1 MSIQKIEKRDGS
13 IVDFDKNKIVNAILK
28 AMTSIGS
35 IDEKEANNVATQ
47 VVRELNK
54 MNKATPAVEDIQD
67 VVEEKLMKKL
77 PKVAKE
83 YITYRNKRN
92 VIRNRKSTTMVNIKK
107 ILNCSNVQ
115 NSNANIDEYSFGG
128 RKNESANLI
137 QKEIALNDLIDP
149 EIAEAHNEGRLYIHD
164 LSEYTIGEH
173 NCLFADIPRLLA
185 NGFEARNGDV
195 RPASCFATACQLLAV
210 IFQIQ
215 SQCQFGGVADNAIDR
230 HLAPYVRKSF
240 LKHYKYGLHWF
251 GNPDDW
257 TEFAA
262 KYAGKLTTASI
273 SAEWNIFKDFNRLA
287 YMYAMESLER
297 EGLQSTQALYHNLN
311 TLESRA
317 GSQVPFTSIN
327 FGLDT
332 SFEGRKVT
340 EWCLKASIDG
350 IGKNH
355 STSIFPISIFVNKKE
370 VNDRQYT
377 PNYDLKRLA
386 IKSLSKRIYPNF
398 ANGDWISNSADMHPF
413 KFINKKYEPEK
424 ASSSLPIVRVDYDY
438 TDSRVSHTQEYM
450 TIALEDLIK
459 KSIENGV
466 EVIADSKNHQV
477 VLKYVNQKH
486 RVLINDIE
494 TGYNNDYARSKGDCF
509 TKLNYI
515 CYTINKLGEPEDI
528 YITTESS
535 GYDINRKNISEFANV
550 ALAHVSYPKPIYNPD
565 TEMATMG
572 CRTLL
577 GYDINGMGF
586 NKLGR
591 GNVTPITINLPYIG
605 IEYGICLGER
615 KEADEEGFFKELNHM
630 LDLATKELLDR
641 YKYICSQSI
650 RAGSFMYANGTIAD
664 ADKSVSMNEIEGS
677 MKHGTNALGFIGLA
691 NTCYAMFGE
700 YFHKD
705 KRALEFA
712 KKVVRTIYDRAK
724 YNTEYYHL
732 NFSAYSSPVES
743 ACYTLATK
751 LQKKFGKIKNV
762 CDRDYLTNSCHIPVY
777 ETIDIR
783 TKIDIESNFTWMSTG
798 GCITY
803 VELNSGV
810 MNNPRAVE
818 KIINY
823 AMNNERIPYFAINFP
838 IDTCNECGFS
848 GEIEETCPVC
858 SSDDIKRLRRV
869 TGYITTDY
877 RKFNKGK
884 ISETN
889 DRKKHALYEAYGE

>member
-1 MSIQKIEKRDGS
+1 MAIKKIEKRDGS
-13 IVDFDKNKIVNAILK
+13 IVDFNKDKIINAILK
-28 AMTSIGS
+28 AMKSVDMV
-35 IDEKEANNVATQ
+35 DEKEASNVTTQ
-47 VVRELNK
+47 VVKEVNK
-54 MNKATPAVEDIQD
+54 DNKSIPGVEDIQD
-67 VVEEKLMKKL
+67 IVEEKLMKKL

-83 YITYRNKRN
+83 YITYRNQRN
-92 VIRNRKSTTMVNIKK
+92 IIRNRKSATMINIKK

-149 EIAEAHNEGRLYIHD
+149 EITEAYNEGRLYIHD

-195 RPASCFATACQLLAV
+195 RPASCFSTACQLLAV

-240 LKHYKYGLHWF
+240 IKHYKNGLHWF
-251 GNPDDW
+251 GNPGDW
-257 TEFAA
+257 DTFTANHEFNIE
-262 KYAGKLTTASI
+262 TASI
-273 SAEWNIFKDFNRLA
+273 SAEWNIFKAFNRMA
-287 YMYAMESLER
+287 YMFAMESLEK

-370 VNDRQYT
+370 VNDRVYT
-377 PNYDLKRLA
+377 PNYDLKKLA
-386 IKSLSKRIYPNF
+386 IKSLTKRIYPNF
-398 ANGDWISNSADMHPF
+398 ANGDWISNKADLHPI
-413 KFINKKYEPEK
+413 KFINKEYEAADSNDEVT
-424 ASSSLPIVRVDYDY
+424 IRIDFDYMDKLKKK
-438 TDSRVSHTQEYM
+438 TVEEHTTLSAFIKKVIACNNADVIANHKEV
-450 TIALEDLIK
+450 TIKFVNHKDRFLIK
-459 KSIENGV
+459 
-466 EVIADSKNHQV
+466 DSNCS
-477 VLKYVNQKH
+477 
-486 RVLINDIE
+486 
-494 TGYNNDYARSKGDCF
+494 NNDYNRRENDHY
-509 TKLNYI
+509 TRLYYI
-515 CYTINKLGEPEDI
+515 HYTINDFGNIEKI
-528 YITTESS
+528 YITTESA
-535 GYDINRKNISEFANV
+535 GYDIHKKHITDYSD
-550 ALAHVSYPKPIYNPD
+550 LAVIHVSYPNPKWNYNPD

-572 CRTLL
+572 CRTLI
-577 GYDINGMGF
+577 GNDVNGMGY

-591 GNVTPITINLPYIG
+591 GNVTPVTINLPYIG
-605 IEYGICLGER
+605 IEHGICLGER
-615 KEADEEGFFKELNHM
+615 DTPDEEGFFKELNHM

-650 RAGSFMYANGTIAD
+650 KAGSFMYNNGTIAD
-664 ADKSVSMNEIEGS
+664 SDKALFFGVKES
-677 MKHGTNALGFIGLA
+677 MKHGSQALGYIGLA
-691 NTCYAMFGE
+691 NACYAMYGK
-700 YFHKD
+700 YFHQD
-705 KRALEFA
+705 KKVMEFA
-712 KKVVRTIYDRAK
+712 KKVIKTIYDRAK
-724 YNTEYYHL
+724 ENTEKYHL
-732 NFSAYSSPVES
+732 NFSAYSSPSES
-743 ACYTLATK
+743 TCYTLATK

-762 CDRDYLTNSCHIPVY
+762 CDRDYLTNSCHVPVY
-777 ETIDIR
+777 ENISIR
-783 TKIDIESNFTWMSTG
+783 NKIDTESNFTWMCTG

-803 VELNSGV
+803 IELNSGV
-810 MNNPRAVE
+810 INNPRAVE

-838 IDTCNECGFS
+838 IDTCNHCGFS
-848 GEIEETCPVC
+848 GEIEEHCPAC
-858 SSDDIKRLRRV
+858 GSDDIKRLRRV

-889 DRKKHALYEAYGE
+889 DRVKHTL

>member
-1 MSIQKIEKRDGS
+1 MAIKKIEKRDGS
-13 IVDFDKNKIVNAILK
+13 IVDFNKDKITNAILK
-28 AMTSIGS
+28 AMKSVDMV
-35 IDEKEANNVATQ
+35 DEKEASNVTTQ
-47 VVRELNK
+47 VVKEV
-54 MNKATPAVEDIQD
+54 NKANKSIPGVEDIQD
-67 VVEEKLMKKL
+67 IVEEKLMKKL

-83 YITYRNKRN
+83 YITYRNQRN
-92 VIRNRKSTTMVNIKK
+92 IIRNRKSATMINIKK

-149 EIAEAHNEGRLYIHD
+149 EITEAYNEGRLYIHD

-195 RPASCFATACQLLAV
+195 RPASCFSTACQLLAV

-240 LKHYKYGLHWF
+240 IKHYKNGLHWF
-251 GNPDDW
+251 GNPGDW
-257 TEFAA
+257 DTFTANHEFNIE
-262 KYAGKLTTASI
+262 TASI
-273 SAEWNIFKDFNRLA
+273 SAEWNIFKAFNRMA
-287 YMYAMESLER
+287 YMFAMESLEK

-370 VNDRQYT
+370 VNDRVYT
-377 PNYDLKRLA
+377 PNYDLKKLA
-386 IKSLSKRIYPNF
+386 IKSLTKRIYPNF
-398 ANGDWISNSADMHPF
+398 ANGDWISNKADLHPI
-413 KFINKKYEPEK
+413 KFINKEYEAADSNDEVM
-424 ASSSLPIVRVDYDY
+424 IRTDFDYMDKLKKK
-438 TDSRVSHTQEYM
+438 TVEEHTTLGAFIKKVIARNNADVVANHKEV
-450 TIALEDLIK
+450 TIKFVNHKDRFLIK
-459 KSIENGV
+459 
-466 EVIADSKNHQV
+466 DSNCS
-477 VLKYVNQKH
+477 
-486 RVLINDIE
+486 
-494 TGYNNDYARSKGDCF
+494 NNDYNRRENDHY
-509 TKLNYI
+509 TRLYYI
-515 CYTINKLGEPEDI
+515 HYTINDFGNIEKI
-528 YITTESS
+528 YITTESA
-535 GYDINRKNISEFANV
+535 GYDIHKKHISDYSD
-550 ALAHVSYPKPIYNPD
+550 LAVIHVSYPNPKWNYNPD

-572 CRTLL
+572 CRTLI
-577 GYDINGMGF
+577 GNDVNGMGY

-591 GNVTPITINLPYIG
+591 GNVTPVTINLPYIG
-605 IEYGICLGER
+605 IEHGICLGER
-615 KEADEEGFFKELNHM
+615 DTPDEEGFFKELNHM

-650 RAGSFMYANGTIAD
+650 KAGSFMYNNGTIAD
-664 ADKSVSMNEIEGS
+664 SDKALFFGVKES
-677 MKHGTNALGFIGLA
+677 MKHGSQALGYIGLA
-691 NTCYAMFGE
+691 NACYAMYGK
-700 YFHKD
+700 YFHQD
-705 KRALEFA
+705 KKVMEFA
-712 KKVVRTIYDRAK
+712 KKVIKTIYNRAK
-724 YNTEYYHL
+724 ENTEKYHL
-732 NFSAYSSPVES
+732 NFSAYSSPAES
-743 ACYTLATK
+743 TCFTLASK

-762 CDRDYLTNSCHIPVY
+762 CDRDYLTNSCHVPVY
-777 ETIDIR
+777 ENISIR
-783 TKIDIESNFTWMSTG
+783 DKIDVESNFTWMCTG

-803 VELNSGV
+803 TELNSGV
-810 MNNPRAVE
+810 INNPRAVE

-838 IDTCNECGFS
+838 IDTCNHCGFS
-848 GEIEETCPVC
+848 GEIEEHCPAC
-858 SSDDIKRLRRV
+858 GSDDIKRLRRV

-889 DRKKHALYEAYGE
+889 DRVKHTL

>member
-1 MSIQKIEKRDGS
+1 MAIKKIEKRDGS
-13 IVDFDKNKIVNAILK
+13 IVDFNKDKITNAILK
-28 AMTSIGS
+28 AMKSVDMV
-35 IDEKEANNVATQ
+35 DEKEASNVTTQ
-47 VVRELNK
+47 VVKEV
-54 MNKATPAVEDIQD
+54 NKANKSIPGVEDIQD
-67 VVEEKLMKKL
+67 IVEEKLMKKL

-83 YITYRNKRN
+83 YITYRNQRN
-92 VIRNRKSTTMVNIKK
+92 IIRNRKSATMINIKK

-149 EIAEAHNEGRLYIHD
+149 EITEAYNEGRLYIHD

-195 RPASCFATACQLLAV
+195 RPASCFSTACQLLAV

-240 LKHYKYGLHWF
+240 IKHYKNGLHWF
-251 GNPDDW
+251 GNPGDW
-257 TEFAA
+257 DTFTANHEFNIE
-262 KYAGKLTTASI
+262 TASI
-273 SAEWNIFKDFNRLA
+273 SAEWNIFKAFNRMA
-287 YMYAMESLER
+287 YMFAMESLEK

-370 VNDRQYT
+370 VNDRVYT
-377 PNYDLKRLA
+377 PNYDLKKLA
-386 IKSLSKRIYPNF
+386 IKSLTKRIYPNF
-398 ANGDWISNSADMHPF
+398 ANGDWISNKADLHPI
-413 KFINKKYEPEK
+413 KFINKEYEAADSNDEVM
-424 ASSSLPIVRVDYDY
+424 IRIDFDYMDKLKKK
-438 TDSRVSHTQEYM
+438 TVEEHTTLGAFIKKVIARNNADVIANHKEV
-450 TIALEDLIK
+450 TIKFVNHKDRFLIK
-459 KSIENGV
+459 
-466 EVIADSKNHQV
+466 DSNCS
-477 VLKYVNQKH
+477 
-486 RVLINDIE
+486 
-494 TGYNNDYARSKGDCF
+494 NNDYNRRENDHY
-509 TKLNYI
+509 TRLYYI
-515 CYTINKLGEPEDI
+515 HYTINDFGNIEKI
-528 YITTESS
+528 YITTESA
-535 GYDINRKNISEFANV
+535 GYDIHKKHISDYSD
-550 ALAHVSYPKPIYNPD
+550 LAVIHVSYPNPKWNYNPD

-572 CRTLL
+572 CRTLI
-577 GYDINGMGF
+577 GNDVNGMGY

-591 GNVTPITINLPYIG
+591 GNVTPVTINLPYIG
-605 IEYGICLGER
+605 IEHGICLGER
-615 KEADEEGFFKELNHM
+615 DTPDEEGFFKELNHM

-650 RAGSFMYANGTIAD
+650 KAGSFMYNNGTIAD
-664 ADKSVSMNEIEGS
+664 SDKALFFGVKES
-677 MKHGTNALGFIGLA
+677 MKHGSQALGYIGLA
-691 NTCYAMFGE
+691 NACYAMYGK
-700 YFHKD
+700 YFHQD
-705 KRALEFA
+705 KKVMEFA
-712 KKVVRTIYDRAK
+712 KKVIKTIYDRAK
-724 YNTEYYHL
+724 ENTEKYHL
-732 NFSAYSSPVES
+732 NFSAYSSPSES
-743 ACYTLATK
+743 TCYTLATK

-762 CDRDYLTNSCHIPVY
+762 CDRDYLTNSCHVPVY
-777 ETIDIR
+777 ENISIR
-783 TKIDIESNFTWMSTG
+783 DKIDTESNFTWMCTG

-803 VELNSGV
+803 IELNSGV
-810 MNNPRAVE
+810 INNPRAVE

-838 IDTCNECGFS
+838 IDTCNHCGFS
-848 GEIEETCPVC
+848 GEIEEHCPAC
-858 SSDDIKRLRRV
+858 GSDDIKRLRRV

-889 DRKKHALYEAYGE
+889 DRVKHTL

>member
-1 MSIQKIEKRDGS
+1 MAIKKIEKRDGS
-13 IVDFDKNKIVNAILK
+13 IVDFNKDKITNAILK
-28 AMTSIGS
+28 AMKSVDMV
-35 IDEKEANNVATQ
+35 DEKEASNVTTQ
-47 VVRELNK
+47 VVKEV
-54 MNKATPAVEDIQD
+54 NKANKSVPGVEDIQD
-67 VVEEKLMKKL
+67 IVEEKLMKKL

-83 YITYRNKRN
+83 YITYRNQRN
-92 VIRNRKSTTMVNIKK
+92 IIRNRKSSTMINIKK
-107 ILNCSNVQ
+107 ILSCSNVQ

-128 RKNESANLI
+128 RKNESANII

-149 EIAEAHNEGRLYIHD
+149 EITEAYNEGRLYIHD

-173 NCLFADIPRLLA
+173 NCLFADIPRLLG

-195 RPASCFATACQLLAV
+195 RPASCFSTACQLLAV

-240 LKHYKYGLHWF
+240 IKHYKNGLHWF
-251 GNPDDW
+251 GNPGDW
-257 TEFAA
+257 DTFTANHGFNIE
-262 KYAGKLTTASI
+262 TASI
-273 SAEWNIFKDFNRLA
+273 SAEWNVFKAFNRMA
-287 YMYAMESLER
+287 YMFAMESLEK

-370 VNDRQYT
+370 INDRVYT
-377 PNYDLKRLA
+377 PNYDLKKLA
-386 IKSLSKRIYPNF
+386 IKSLTKRIYPNF
-398 ANGDWISNSADMHPF
+398 ANGDWISNKADLHPI
-413 KFINKKYEPEK
+413 KFINKEYEAADSNDEVT
-424 ASSSLPIVRVDYDY
+424 IRTDFDYMDKLKKK
-438 TDSRVSHTQEYM
+438 TVEEQTTLGAFIKKVIAHKNAEVITNHKEV
-450 TIALEDLIK
+450 TIKFVNHKDRFLIK
-459 KSIENGV
+459 
-466 EVIADSKNHQV
+466 DSNCS
-477 VLKYVNQKH
+477 
-486 RVLINDIE
+486 
-494 TGYNNDYARSKGDCF
+494 NNDYNRRENDHY
-509 TKLNYI
+509 TRLYYI
-515 CYTINKLGEPEDI
+515 NYTINDFGNIEKI
-528 YITTESS
+528 YITTESA
-535 GYDINRKNISEFANV
+535 GYDIHKKHISDYSD
-550 ALAHVSYPKPIYNPD
+550 LAVIHVSYPNPKWNYNPD

-572 CRTLL
+572 CRTLI
-577 GYDINGMGF
+577 GNDVNGMGY

-591 GNVTPITINLPYIG
+591 GNITPVTINLPYIG
-605 IEYGICLGER
+605 IEHGICLGER
-615 KEADEEGFFKELNHM
+615 DTPDEEGFFKDLNHM

-650 RAGSFMYANGTIAD
+650 KAGSFMYHNGTIAD
-664 ADKSVSMNEIEGS
+664 SDKALFFGVKES
-677 MKHGTNALGFIGLA
+677 MKHGSQALGYIGLA
-691 NTCYAMFGE
+691 NACYAMYGK
-700 YFHKD
+700 YFHQD
-705 KRALEFA
+705 KKVMEFA
-712 KKVVRTIYDRAK
+712 KKVIKTIYDRAK
-724 YNTEYYHL
+724 ANTEKYHL
-732 NFSAYSSPVES
+732 NFSAYSSPAES
-743 ACYTLATK
+743 TCFTLASK

-762 CDRDYLTNSCHIPVY
+762 CDRDYLTNSCHVPVY
-777 ETIDIR
+777 ENISIR
-783 TKIDIESNFTWMSTG
+783 DKIDAESNFTWMCTG

-803 VELNSGV
+803 IELNSGV
-810 MNNPRAVE
+810 INNPRAVE

-838 IDTCNECGFS
+838 IDTCNHCGFS
-848 GEIEETCPVC
+848 GEIEEHCPAC
-858 SSDDIKRLRRV
+858 GSDDIKRLRRV

-889 DRKKHALYEAYGE
+889 DRVKHTL

>member
-1 MSIQKIEKRDGS
+1 MAIKKIEKRDGS
-13 IVDFDKNKIVNAILK
+13 IVDFNKDKITNAILK
-28 AMTSIGS
+28 AMKSVDMV
-35 IDEKEANNVATQ
+35 DEKEASNVTTQ
-47 VVRELNK
+47 VVKEV
-54 MNKATPAVEDIQD
+54 NKANKPIPGVEDIQD
-67 VVEEKLMKKL
+67 IVEEKLMKKL

-83 YITYRNKRN
+83 YITYRNQRN
-92 VIRNRKSTTMVNIKK
+92 IIRNRKSSTMINIKK
-107 ILNCSNVQ
+107 ILSCSNVQ

-128 RKNESANLI
+128 RKNESANII

-149 EIAEAHNEGRLYIHD
+149 EITEAYNEGRLYIHD

-173 NCLFADIPRLLA
+173 NCLFADIPRLLG

-195 RPASCFATACQLLAV
+195 RPASCFSTACQLLAV

-240 LKHYKYGLHWF
+240 IKHYKNGLHWF
-251 GNPDDW
+251 GNPGDW
-257 TEFAA
+257 DTFTANHGFNIE
-262 KYAGKLTTASI
+262 TASI
-273 SAEWNIFKDFNRLA
+273 SAEWNVFKAFNRMA
-287 YMYAMESLER
+287 YMFAMESLEK

-370 VNDRQYT
+370 INDRMYT
-377 PNYDLKRLA
+377 PNYDLKKLA
-386 IKSLSKRIYPNF
+386 IKSLTKRIYPNF
-398 ANGDWISNSADMHPF
+398 ANGDWVSNKADLHPI
-413 KFINKKYEPEK
+413 KFINKEYEAADSNDEV
-424 ASSSLPIVRVDYDY
+424 SIRIDFDYMDKLKKK
-438 TDSRVSHTQEYM
+438 TVEEQITLD
-450 TIALEDLIK
+450 AFIK
-459 KSIENGV
+459 KVIAHKNA
-466 EVIADSKNHQV
+466 EVITNHKEV
-477 VLKYVNQKH
+477 TIKFVNQKD
-486 RVLINDIE
+486 RFLITDSNCS
-494 TGYNNDYARSKGDCF
+494 NNDYNRRENDHY
-509 TKLNYI
+509 TRLYYI
-515 CYTINKLGEPEDI
+515 NYTINDFGNIEKI
-528 YITTESS
+528 YITTESA
-535 GYDINRKNISEFANV
+535 GYDIHKKHISDYSD
-550 ALAHVSYPKPIYNPD
+550 LAVIHVSYPNPKWNYNPD

-572 CRTLL
+572 CRTLI
-577 GYDINGMGF
+577 GNDVNGMGY

-591 GNVTPITINLPYIG
+591 GNITPVTINLPYIG
-605 IEYGICLGER
+605 IEHGICLGER
-615 KEADEEGFFKELNHM
+615 DTPDEEGFFKELNHM

-650 RAGSFMYANGTIAD
+650 KAGSFMYHNGTIAD
-664 ADKSVSMNEIEGS
+664 SDKALFFGVKES
-677 MKHGTNALGFIGLA
+677 MKHGSQALGYIGLA
-691 NTCYAMFGE
+691 NACYAMYGK
-700 YFHKD
+700 YFHQD
-705 KRALEFA
+705 KKVMEFA
-712 KKVVRTIYDRAK
+712 KKVIKTIYDRAK
-724 YNTEYYHL
+724 VNTEKYHL
-732 NFSAYSSPVES
+732 NFSAYSSPAES
-743 ACYTLATK
+743 TCYTLASK

-762 CDRDYLTNSCHIPVY
+762 CDRDYLTNSCHVPVY
-777 ETIDIR
+777 ENISIR
-783 TKIDIESNFTWMSTG
+783 DKIDAESNFTWMSTG

-803 VELNSGV
+803 TELNSGV
-810 MNNPRAVE
+810 INNPRAVE

-838 IDTCNECGFS
+838 IDTCNHCGFS
-848 GEIEETCPVC
+848 GEIEEYCPAC
-858 SSDDIKRLRRV
+858 GSDDIKRLRRV

-889 DRKKHALYEAYGE
+889 DRVKHTL

>member
-1 MSIQKIEKRDGS
+1 MAIKKIEKRDGS
-13 IVDFDKNKIVNAILK
+13 IVDFNKDKITNAILK
-28 AMTSIGS
+28 AMKSVDMV
-35 IDEKEANNVATQ
+35 DEKEASNVTTQ
-47 VVRELNK
+47 VVKEV
-54 MNKATPAVEDIQD
+54 NKANKPIPGVEDIQD
-67 VVEEKLMKKL
+67 IVEEKLMKKL

-83 YITYRNKRN
+83 YITYRNQRN
-92 VIRNRKSTTMVNIKK
+92 IIRNRKSSTMINIKK
-107 ILNCSNVQ
+107 ILSCSNVQ

-128 RKNESANLI
+128 RKNESANII

-149 EIAEAHNEGRLYIHD
+149 EITEAYNEGRLYIHD

-173 NCLFADIPRLLA
+173 NCLFADIPRLLG

-195 RPASCFATACQLLAV
+195 RPASCFSTACQLLAV

-240 LKHYKYGLHWF
+240 IKHYKNGLHWF
-251 GNPDDW
+251 GNPGDW
-257 TEFAA
+257 DTFTANHGFNIE
-262 KYAGKLTTASI
+262 TASI
-273 SAEWNIFKDFNRLA
+273 SAEWNVFKAFNRMA
-287 YMYAMESLER
+287 YMFAMESLEK

-370 VNDRQYT
+370 INDRMYT
-377 PNYDLKRLA
+377 PNYDLKKLA
-386 IKSLSKRIYPNF
+386 IKSLTKRIYPNF
-398 ANGDWISNSADMHPF
+398 ANGDWVSNKADLHPI
-413 KFINKKYEPEK
+413 KFINKEYEAADSNDEV
-424 ASSSLPIVRVDYDY
+424 SIRIDFDYMDKLKKK
-438 TDSRVSHTQEYM
+438 TVEEQITLD
-450 TIALEDLIK
+450 AFIK
-459 KSIENGV
+459 KVIAHKNA
-466 EVIADSKNHQV
+466 EVITNHKEV
-477 VLKYVNQKH
+477 TIKFVNQKD
-486 RVLINDIE
+486 RFLITDSNCS
-494 TGYNNDYARSKGDCF
+494 NNDYNRRENDHY
-509 TKLNYI
+509 TRLYYI
-515 CYTINKLGEPEDI
+515 NYTINDFGNIEKI
-528 YITTESS
+528 YITTESA
-535 GYDINRKNISEFANV
+535 GYDIHKKHISDYSD
-550 ALAHVSYPKPIYNPD
+550 LAVIHVSYPNPKWNYNPD

-572 CRTLL
+572 CRTLI
-577 GYDINGMGF
+577 GNDVNGMGY

-591 GNVTPITINLPYIG
+591 GNITPVTINLPYIG
-605 IEYGICLGER
+605 IEHGICLGER
-615 KEADEEGFFKELNHM
+615 DTPDEEGFFKELNYM

-650 RAGSFMYANGTIAD
+650 KAGSFMYHNGTIAD
-664 ADKSVSMNEIEGS
+664 SDKALFFGVKES
-677 MKHGTNALGFIGLA
+677 MKHGSQALGYIGLA
-691 NTCYAMFGE
+691 NACYAMYGK
-700 YFHKD
+700 YFHQD
-705 KRALEFA
+705 KKVMEFA
-712 KKVVRTIYDRAK
+712 KKVIKTIYDRAK
-724 YNTEYYHL
+724 VNTEKYHL
-732 NFSAYSSPVES
+732 NFSAYSSPAES
-743 ACYTLATK
+743 TCYTLASK

-762 CDRDYLTNSCHIPVY
+762 CDRDYLTNSCHVPVY
-777 ETIDIR
+777 ENISIR
-783 TKIDIESNFTWMSTG
+783 DKIDAESNFTWMSTG

-803 VELNSGV
+803 TELNSGV
-810 MNNPRAVE
+810 INNPRAVE

-838 IDTCNECGFS
+838 IDTCNHCGFS
-848 GEIEETCPVC
+848 GEIEEYCPAC
-858 SSDDIKRLRRV
+858 GSDDIKRLRRV

-889 DRKKHALYEAYGE
+889 DRVKHTL

>member
-1 MSIQKIEKRDGS
+1 MAIKKIEKRDGS
-13 IVDFDKNKIVNAILK
+13 IVDFNKDKITNAILK
-28 AMTSIGS
+28 AMKSVDMV
-35 IDEKEANNVATQ
+35 DEKEAANVATQ
-47 VVRELNK
+47 VVKEV
-54 MNKATPAVEDIQD
+54 NKANKSIPGVEDIQD
-67 VVEEKLMKKL
+67 IVEEKLMKKL

-83 YITYRNKRN
+83 YITYRNQRN
-92 VIRNRKSTTMVNIKK
+92 IIRNRKSSTMINIKK
-107 ILNCSNVQ
+107 ILSCSNVQ

-128 RKNESANLI
+128 RKNESANII

-149 EIAEAHNEGRLYIHD
+149 EITEAYNEGRLYIHD

-195 RPASCFATACQLLAV
+195 RPASCFSTACQLLAV

-240 LKHYKYGLHWF
+240 IKHYKNGLHWF
-251 GNPDDW
+251 GNPGDW
-257 TEFAA
+257 DTFTANHGFNIE
-262 KYAGKLTTASI
+262 TASI
-273 SAEWNIFKDFNRLA
+273 SAEWNVFKAFNRMA
-287 YMYAMESLER
+287 YMFAMESLEK

-370 VNDRQYT
+370 VNDRVYT
-377 PNYDLKRLA
+377 PNYDLKKLA
-386 IKSLSKRIYPNF
+386 IKSLTKRIYPNF
-398 ANGDWISNSADMHPF
+398 ANGDWISNKADLHPI
-413 KFINKKYEPEK
+413 KFINKEYEAADSNDEVT
-424 ASSSLPIVRVDYDY
+424 IRIDFDYMDKLKK
-438 TDSRVSHTQEYM
+438 M
-450 TIALEDLIK
+450 TVEEQTTLEAFIK
-459 KSIENGV
+459 KVIAHKNA
-466 EVIADSKNHQV
+466 EVIANHKEV
-477 VLKYVNQKH
+477 TIKFVNQKD
-486 RVLINDIE
+486 RFLIKDSNCS
-494 TGYNNDYARSKGDCF
+494 NNDYNRRESDHY
-509 TKLNYI
+509 TRLYYI
-515 CYTINKLGEPEDI
+515 SYTINDFGNIEKI
-528 YITTESS
+528 YITTESA
-535 GYDINRKNISEFANV
+535 GYDIHKKHISDYSD
-550 ALAHVSYPKPIYNPD
+550 LAVIHVSYPNPKWNYNPD

-572 CRTLL
+572 CRTLI
-577 GYDINGMGF
+577 GNDVNGMGY

-591 GNVTPITINLPYIG
+591 GNVTPVTINLPYIG
-605 IEYGICLGER
+605 IEHGICLGER
-615 KEADEEGFFKELNHM
+615 DTPDEEGFFKDLNHM

-650 RAGSFMYANGTIAD
+650 KAGSFMYNNGTIAD
-664 ADKSVSMNEIEGS
+664 SDKSLFFGVKES
-677 MKHGTNALGFIGLA
+677 MKHGSQALGYIGLA
-691 NTCYAMFGE
+691 NACYAMYGK
-700 YFHKD
+700 YFHQD
-705 KRALEFA
+705 KKVMEFA
-712 KKVVRTIYDRAK
+712 KKVIKTIYDRAK
-724 YNTEYYHL
+724 ENTEKYHL
-732 NFSAYSSPVES
+732 NFSAYSSPAES
-743 ACYTLATK
+743 TCYTLASK

-762 CDRDYLTNSCHIPVY
+762 CDRDYLTNSCHVPVY
-777 ETIDIR
+777 ENISIR
-783 TKIDIESNFTWMSTG
+783 DKIDAESNFTWMCTG

-803 VELNSGV
+803 TELNSGV
-810 MNNPRAVE
+810 INNPRAVE

-838 IDTCNECGFS
+838 IDTCNHCGFS
-848 GEIEETCPVC
+848 GEIEEHCPAC
-858 SSDDIKRLRRV
+858 GSDDIKRLRRV

-889 DRKKHALYEAYGE
+889 DRVKHTL

>member
-1 MSIQKIEKRDGS
+1 MAIKKIEKRDGS
-13 IVDFDKNKIVNAILK
+13 IVDFNKDKITNAILK
-28 AMTSIGS
+28 AMKSVDMV
-35 IDEKEANNVATQ
+35 DEKEASNVTTQ
-47 VVRELNK
+47 VVKEV
-54 MNKATPAVEDIQD
+54 NKANKSIPGVEDIQD
-67 VVEEKLMKKL
+67 IVEEKLMKKL

-83 YITYRNKRN
+83 YITYRNQRN
-92 VIRNRKSTTMVNIKK
+92 IIRNRKSATMINIKK

-149 EIAEAHNEGRLYIHD
+149 EITEAYNEGRLYIHD

-240 LKHYKYGLHWF
+240 IKHYKNGLHWF
-251 GNPDDW
+251 GNPGDW
-257 TEFAA
+257 DTFTANHEFNIE
-262 KYAGKLTTASI
+262 TASI
-273 SAEWNIFKDFNRLA
+273 SAEWNIFKAFNRMA
-287 YMYAMESLER
+287 YMFAMESLEK

-370 VNDRQYT
+370 VNDRVYT
-377 PNYDLKRLA
+377 PNYDLKKLA
-386 IKSLSKRIYPNF
+386 IKSLTKRIYPNF
-398 ANGDWISNSADMHPF
+398 ANGDWVSNKADLHPI
-413 KFINKKYEPEK
+413 KFINKEYEAADSNDEVT
-424 ASSSLPIVRVDYDY
+424 IRIDFDYMDKLKKK
-438 TDSRVSHTQEYM
+438 TVEEHTTLGAFIKKVIARNNADVIANHKEV
-450 TIALEDLIK
+450 TIKFVNHKDRFLIK
-459 KSIENGV
+459 
-466 EVIADSKNHQV
+466 DSNCS
-477 VLKYVNQKH
+477 
-486 RVLINDIE
+486 
-494 TGYNNDYARSKGDCF
+494 NNDYNRRENDHY
-509 TKLNYI
+509 TRLYYI
-515 CYTINKLGEPEDI
+515 HYTINDFGNIEKI
-528 YITTESS
+528 YITTESA
-535 GYDINRKNISEFANV
+535 GYDIHKKHISDYSD
-550 ALAHVSYPKPIYNPD
+550 LAVIHVSYPNPKWNYNPD

-572 CRTLL
+572 CRTLI
-577 GYDINGMGF
+577 GNDVNGMGY

-591 GNVTPITINLPYIG
+591 GNVTPVTINLPYIG
-605 IEYGICLGER
+605 IEHGICLGER
-615 KEADEEGFFKELNHM
+615 DTPDEEGFFKDLNHM

-650 RAGSFMYANGTIAD
+650 KAGSFMYNNGTIAD
-664 ADKSVSMNEIEGS
+664 SDKALFFGVKES
-677 MKHGTNALGFIGLA
+677 MKHGSQALGYIGLA
-691 NTCYAMFGE
+691 NACYAMYGK
-700 YFHKD
+700 YFHQD
-705 KRALEFA
+705 KKVMEFA
-712 KKVVRTIYDRAK
+712 KKVIKTIYDRAK
-724 YNTEYYHL
+724 ENTEKYQL
-732 NFSAYSSPVES
+732 NFSAYSSPSES
-743 ACYTLATK
+743 TCYTLATK
-751 LQKKFGKIKNV
+751 LQKKFGKINNV
-762 CDRDYLTNSCHIPVY
+762 CDRDYLTNSCHVPVY
-777 ETIDIR
+777 ENISIR
-783 TKIDIESNFTWMSTG
+783 NKIDTESNFTWMCTG

-803 VELNSGV
+803 IELNSGV
-810 MNNPRAVE
+810 INNPRAVE

-838 IDTCNECGFS
+838 IDTCNHCGFS
-848 GEIEETCPVC
+848 GEIEEHCPAC
-858 SSDDIKRLRRV
+858 GSDDIKRLRRV

-889 DRKKHALYEAYGE
+889 DRVKHTL

>member
-1 MSIQKIEKRDGS
+1 MAIKKIEKRDGS
-13 IVDFDKNKIVNAILK
+13 IVDFNKDKITNAILK
-28 AMTSIGS
+28 AMKSVDMV
-35 IDEKEANNVATQ
+35 DEKEASNVTTQ
-47 VVRELNK
+47 VVKEV
-54 MNKATPAVEDIQD
+54 NKANKSIPGVEDIQD
-67 VVEEKLMKKL
+67 IVEEKLMKKL

-83 YITYRNKRN
+83 YITYRNQRN
-92 VIRNRKSTTMVNIKK
+92 IIRNRKSATMINIKK

-149 EIAEAHNEGRLYIHD
+149 EITEAYNEGRLYIHD

-173 NCLFADIPRLLA
+173 NCLFADIPRLLG

-195 RPASCFATACQLLAV
+195 RPASCFSTACQLLAV

-240 LKHYKYGLHWF
+240 IKHYKNGLHWF
-251 GNPDDW
+251 GNPGDW
-257 TEFAA
+257 DTFTANHGFNIE
-262 KYAGKLTTASI
+262 TASI
-273 SAEWNIFKDFNRLA
+273 SAEWNIFKAFNRMA
-287 YMYAMESLER
+287 YMFAMESLEK

-370 VNDRQYT
+370 VNDRVYT
-377 PNYDLKRLA
+377 PNYDLKKLA
-386 IKSLSKRIYPNF
+386 IKSLTKRIYPNF
-398 ANGDWISNSADMHPF
+398 ANGDWISNKADLHPI
-413 KFINKKYEPEK
+413 KFINKEYEAADSNDEVM
-424 ASSSLPIVRVDYDY
+424 IRTDFDYMDKLKKK
-438 TDSRVSHTQEYM
+438 TVEEHTTLGAFIKKVIARNNADVIANHKEV
-450 TIALEDLIK
+450 TIKLVNHKDRFLIK
-459 KSIENGV
+459 
-466 EVIADSKNHQV
+466 DSNCS
-477 VLKYVNQKH
+477 
-486 RVLINDIE
+486 
-494 TGYNNDYARSKGDCF
+494 NNDYNRRESDHY
-509 TKLNYI
+509 TRLYYI
-515 CYTINKLGEPEDI
+515 SYTINDLGNIEKI
-528 YITTESS
+528 YITTESA
-535 GYDINRKNISEFANV
+535 GYDIHKKHISDYSD
-550 ALAHVSYPKPIYNPD
+550 LAVIHISYPNPKWNYNPD

-572 CRTLL
+572 CRTLI
-577 GYDINGMGF
+577 GNDVNGMGY

-591 GNVTPITINLPYIG
+591 GNVTPVTINLPYIG
-605 IEYGICLGER
+605 IEHGICLGER
-615 KEADEEGFFKELNHM
+615 DTPDEEGFFKELNHM

-650 RAGSFMYANGTIAD
+650 KAGSFMYNNGTIAD
-664 ADKSVSMNEIEGS
+664 SDKALFFGVKES
-677 MKHGTNALGFIGLA
+677 MKHGSQALGYIGLA
-691 NTCYAMFGE
+691 NACYAMYGK
-700 YFHKD
+700 YFHQD
-705 KRALEFA
+705 KKVMEFA
-712 KKVVRTIYDRAK
+712 KKVIKTIYDRAK
-724 YNTEYYHL
+724 ENTEKYHL
-732 NFSAYSSPVES
+732 NFSAYSSPSES
-743 ACYTLATK
+743 TCYTLATK

-762 CDRDYLTNSCHIPVY
+762 CDRDYLTNSCHVPVY
-777 ETIDIR
+777 ENISIR
-783 TKIDIESNFTWMSTG
+783 DKIDTESNFTWMCTG

-803 VELNSGV
+803 IELNSGV
-810 MNNPRAVE
+810 INNPRAVE

-838 IDTCNECGFS
+838 IDTCNHCGFS
-848 GEIEETCPVC
+848 GEIEEHCPAC
-858 SSDDIKRLRRV
+858 GSDDIKRLRRV

-889 DRKKHALYEAYGE
+889 DRVKHTL

>member
-1 MSIQKIEKRDGS
+1 MAIKKIEKRDGS
-13 IVDFDKNKIVNAILK
+13 IVDFNKDKITNAILK
-28 AMTSIGS
+28 AMKSVDMV
-35 IDEKEANNVATQ
+35 DEKEASNVATQ
-47 VVRELNK
+47 VVKEV
-54 MNKATPAVEDIQD
+54 NKANKPIPGVEDIQD
-67 VVEEKLMKKL
+67 IVEEKLMKKL

-83 YITYRNKRN
+83 YITYRNQRTI
-92 VIRNRKSTTMVNIKK
+92 IRNRKSSTMINIKK
-107 ILNCSNVQ
+107 ILSCSNVQ

-149 EIAEAHNEGRLYIHD
+149 EITEAYNEGRLYIHD

-173 NCLFADIPRLLA
+173 NCLFADIPRLLS

-240 LKHYKYGLHWF
+240 IKHYKNGLHWF
-251 GNPDDW
+251 GNPGDW
-257 TEFAA
+257 DTFTANHEFNIE
-262 KYAGKLTTASI
+262 TASI
-273 SAEWNIFKDFNRLA
+273 SAEWNIFKAFNRMA
-287 YMYAMESLER
+287 YMFAMESLEK

-370 VNDRQYT
+370 VNDRVYT
-377 PNYDLKRLA
+377 PNYDLKKLA
-386 IKSLSKRIYPNF
+386 IKSLTKRIYPNF
-398 ANGDWISNSADMHPF
+398 ANGDWISNKADLLPV
-413 KFINKKYEPEK
+413 KFINKEYEAADSNDEVT
-424 ASSSLPIVRVDYDY
+424 IRIDFDYMDKLKKK
-438 TDSRVSHTQEYM
+438 TVEEHTTLGAFIKKVIARNNADVIANHKEV
-450 TIALEDLIK
+450 TIKFVNHKDRFLIK
-459 KSIENGV
+459 
-466 EVIADSKNHQV
+466 DSNCS
-477 VLKYVNQKH
+477 
-486 RVLINDIE
+486 
-494 TGYNNDYARSKGDCF
+494 NNDYNRRENDHY
-509 TKLNYI
+509 TRLYYI
-515 CYTINKLGEPEDI
+515 HYTINDFGNIEKI
-528 YITTESS
+528 YITTESA
-535 GYDINRKNISEFANV
+535 GYDIHKKHISDYSD
-550 ALAHVSYPKPIYNPD
+550 LAVIHVSYPNPKWDYNPD

-572 CRTLL
+572 CRTLI
-577 GYDINGMGF
+577 GNDVNGMGY

-591 GNVTPITINLPYIG
+591 GNVTPVTINLPYIG
-605 IEYGICLGER
+605 IEHGICLGER
-615 KEADEEGFFKELNHM
+615 DTPDEEGFFKDLNHM

-650 RAGSFMYANGTIAD
+650 KAGSFMYNNGTIAD
-664 ADKSVSMNEIEGS
+664 SDKALFFGVKES
-677 MKHGTNALGFIGLA
+677 MKHGSEALGYIGLA
-691 NTCYAMFGE
+691 NACYAMYGK
-700 YFHKD
+700 YFHQD
-705 KRALEFA
+705 KKAMEFA
-712 KKVVRTIYDRAK
+712 KKVIKTIYDRAK
-724 YNTEYYHL
+724 ENTEKYQL
-732 NFSAYSSPVES
+732 NFSAYATPSES
-743 ACYTLATK
+743 TCYTLATK

-762 CDRDYLTNSCHIPVY
+762 CDRDYLTNSCHVPVY
-777 ETIDIR
+777 ENISIR
-783 TKIDIESNFTWMSTG
+783 DKIDVESNFTWMCTG

-803 VELNSGV
+803 IELNSSV
-810 MNNPRAVE
+810 INNPRAVE

-838 IDTCNECGFS
+838 IDTCNHCGFS
-848 GEIEETCPVC
+848 GEIEEHCPAC
-858 SSDDIKRLRRV
+858 GSDDIKRLRRV

-889 DRKKHALYEAYGE
+889 DRVKHTL

>member
-1 MSIQKIEKRDGS
+1 MAIKKIEKRDGS
-13 IVDFDKNKIVNAILK
+13 IVDFNKDKITNAILK
-28 AMTSIGS
+28 AMKSVDMV
-35 IDEKEANNVATQ
+35 DEKEASNVTTQ
-47 VVRELNK
+47 VVKEV
-54 MNKATPAVEDIQD
+54 NKANKSIPGVEDIQD
-67 VVEEKLMKKL
+67 IVEEKLMKKL

-83 YITYRNKRN
+83 YITYRNQRN
-92 VIRNRKSTTMVNIKK
+92 IIRNRKSSTMINIKK
-107 ILNCSNVQ
+107 ILSCSNVQ

-128 RKNESANLI
+128 RKNESANII

-149 EIAEAHNEGRLYIHD
+149 EITEAYNEGRLYIHD

-195 RPASCFATACQLLAV
+195 RPASCFSTACQLLAV

-240 LKHYKYGLHWF
+240 IKHYKNGLHWF
-251 GNPDDW
+251 GNPGDW
-257 TEFAA
+257 DTFTANHGFNIE
-262 KYAGKLTTASI
+262 TASI
-273 SAEWNIFKDFNRLA
+273 SAEWNVFKAFNRMA
-287 YMYAMESLER
+287 YMFAMESLEK

-370 VNDRQYT
+370 INDRVYT
-377 PNYDLKRLA
+377 PNYDLKKLA
-386 IKSLSKRIYPNF
+386 IKSLTKRIYPNF
-398 ANGDWISNSADMHPF
+398 ANGDWISNKADLHPI
-413 KFINKKYEPEK
+413 KFINKEYEAADSNDEVT
-424 ASSSLPIVRVDYDY
+424 IRIDFDYMDKLKKK
-438 TDSRVSHTQEYM
+438 TVEEQT
-450 TIALEDLIK
+450 TLGAFIK
-459 KSIENGV
+459 KVIAHKNA
-466 EVIADSKNHQV
+466 EVIANHKEV
-477 VLKYVNQKH
+477 TIKFVNQKDRFLITDSNCSNNDYNRRENDH
-486 RVLINDIE
+486 YTRLYFISYTINDIGNIE
-494 TGYNNDYARSKGDCF
+494 K
-509 TKLNYI
+509 
-515 CYTINKLGEPEDI
+515 I
-528 YITTESS
+528 YITTESA
-535 GYDINRKNISEFANV
+535 GYDIHKKHISDYSD
-550 ALAHVSYPKPIYNPD
+550 LAVIHVSYPNPKWNYNPD

-572 CRTLL
+572 CRTLI
-577 GYDINGMGF
+577 GNDVNGMGY

-591 GNVTPITINLPYIG
+591 GNITPVTINLPYIG
-605 IEYGICLGER
+605 IEHGICLGER
-615 KEADEEGFFKELNHM
+615 DTPDEEGFFKDLNHM

-650 RAGSFMYANGTIAD
+650 KAGSFMYHNGTIAD
-664 ADKSVSMNEIEGS
+664 SDKALFFGVKES
-677 MKHGTNALGFIGLA
+677 MKHGSQALGYIGLA
-691 NTCYAMFGE
+691 NACYAMYGK
-700 YFHKD
+700 YFHQD
-705 KRALEFA
+705 KKVMEFA
-712 KKVVRTIYDRAK
+712 KKVIKTIYDRAK
-724 YNTEYYHL
+724 VNTEKYHL
-732 NFSAYSSPVES
+732 NFSAYSSPSES
-743 ACYTLATK
+743 TCYTLATK

-762 CDRDYLTNSCHIPVY
+762 CDRDYLTNSCHVPVY
-777 ETIDIR
+777 ENISIR
-783 TKIDIESNFTWMSTG
+783 DKIEVESNFTWMCTG

-803 VELNSGV
+803 IELNSGV
-810 MNNPRAVE
+810 INNPRAVE

-838 IDTCNECGFS
+838 IDTCNHCGFS
-848 GEIEETCPVC
+848 GEIEEHCPAC
-858 SSDDIKRLRRV
+858 GSDDIKRLRRV

-889 DRKKHALYEAYGE
+889 DRVKHTL

>member
-1 MSIQKIEKRDGS
+1 MAIKKIEKRDGS
-13 IVDFDKNKIVNAILK
+13 IVDFNKDKITNAILK
-28 AMTSIGS
+28 AMKSVDMV
-35 IDEKEANNVATQ
+35 DEKEAANVATQ
-47 VVRELNK
+47 VVKEV
-54 MNKATPAVEDIQD
+54 NKANKSIPGVEDIQD
-67 VVEEKLMKKL
+67 IVEEKLMKKL

-83 YITYRNKRN
+83 YITYRNQRN
-92 VIRNRKSTTMVNIKK
+92 IIRNRKSSTMINIKK
-107 ILNCSNVQ
+107 ILSCSNVQ

-128 RKNESANLI
+128 RKNESANII

-149 EIAEAHNEGRLYIHD
+149 EITEAYNEGRLYIHD

-173 NCLFADIPRLLA
+173 NCLFADIPRLLG

-195 RPASCFATACQLLAV
+195 RPASCFSTACQLLAV

-240 LKHYKYGLHWF
+240 IKHYKNGLHWF
-251 GNPDDW
+251 GNPGDW
-257 TEFAA
+257 DTFTANHGFNIE
-262 KYAGKLTTASI
+262 TASI
-273 SAEWNIFKDFNRLA
+273 SAEWNVFKAFNRMA
-287 YMYAMESLER
+287 YMFAMESLEK

-370 VNDRQYT
+370 INDRVYT
-377 PNYDLKRLA
+377 PNYDLKKLA
-386 IKSLSKRIYPNF
+386 IKSLTKRIYPNF
-398 ANGDWISNSADMHPF
+398 ANGDWISNKADLHPI
-413 KFINKKYEPEK
+413 KFINKEYEAADSNDEVT
-424 ASSSLPIVRVDYDY
+424 IRIDFDYMDKLKKK
-438 TDSRVSHTQEYM
+438 TVEEQT
-450 TIALEDLIK
+450 TLEAFIK
-459 KSIENGV
+459 KVIARNNA
-466 EVIADSKNHQV
+466 EVIANHKEV
-477 VLKYVNQKH
+477 TIKFVNQKD
-486 RVLINDIE
+486 RFLITDSNCS
-494 TGYNNDYARSKGDCF
+494 NNDYNRRESDHY
-509 TKLNYI
+509 TRLYYI
-515 CYTINKLGEPEDI
+515 RYTTNDFGNIEKI
-528 YITTESS
+528 YITTESA
-535 GYDINRKNISEFANV
+535 GYDIHKKHISDYSDSAV
-550 ALAHVSYPKPIYNPD
+550 IHVSYPNPKWNYNPD

-572 CRTLL
+572 CRTLI
-577 GYDINGMGF
+577 GNDVNGMGY

-591 GNVTPITINLPYIG
+591 GNITPVTINLPYIG
-605 IEYGICLGER
+605 IEHGICLGER
-615 KEADEEGFFKELNHM
+615 DTPDEEGFFKELNHM

-650 RAGSFMYANGTIAD
+650 KAGSFMYHNGTIAD
-664 ADKSVSMNEIEGS
+664 SDKALFFGVKES
-677 MKHGTNALGFIGLA
+677 MKHGSQALGYIGLA
-691 NTCYAMFGE
+691 NACYAMYGK
-700 YFHKD
+700 YFHQD
-705 KRALEFA
+705 KKVMEFA
-712 KKVVRTIYDRAK
+712 KKVIKTIYDRAK
-724 YNTEYYHL
+724 ANTEKYSL
-732 NFSAYSSPVES
+732 NFSAYATPSES
-743 ACYTLATK
+743 TCYTLATK

-762 CDRDYLTNSCHIPVY
+762 CDRDYLTNSCHVPVY
-777 ETIDIR
+777 ENISIR
-783 TKIDIESNFTWMSTG
+783 NKIDAESNFTWMCTG

-803 VELNSGV
+803 IELNSGV
-810 MNNPRAVE
+810 INNPRAVE

-838 IDTCNECGFS
+838 IDTCNHCGFS
-848 GEIEETCPVC
+848 GEIEEHCPAC
-858 SSDDIKRLRRV
+858 GSDDIKRLRRV

-889 DRKKHALYEAYGE
+889 DRVKHTL

>member
-1 MSIQKIEKRDGS
+1 MAIKKIEKRDGS
-13 IVDFDKNKIVNAILK
+13 IVDFNKDKITNAILK
-28 AMTSIGS
+28 AMKSLDMV
-35 IDEKEANNVATQ
+35 DEKEASNVATQ
-47 VVRELNK
+47 VVKEV
-54 MNKATPAVEDIQD
+54 NKANKPIPGVEDIQD
-67 VVEEKLMKKL
+67 IVEEKLMKKL

-83 YITYRNKRN
+83 YITYRNQRN
-92 VIRNRKSTTMVNIKK
+92 IIRNRKSSTMISIKK
-107 ILNCSNVQ
+107 ILSCSNVQ

-149 EIAEAHNEGRLYIHD
+149 EITEAYNEGRLYIHD

-240 LKHYKYGLHWF
+240 IKHYKNGLHWF
-251 GNPDDW
+251 GNPGDW
-257 TEFAA
+257 DTFTANHEFNIE
-262 KYAGKLTTASI
+262 TASI
-273 SAEWNIFKDFNRLA
+273 SAEWNIFKAFNRMA
-287 YMYAMESLER
+287 YMFAMESLEK

-370 VNDRQYT
+370 VNDRVYT
-377 PNYDLKRLA
+377 PNYDLKKLA
-386 IKSLSKRIYPNF
+386 IKSLTKRIYPNF
-398 ANGDWISNSADMHPF
+398 ANGDWVSNKADLLPV
-413 KFINKKYEPEK
+413 KFINKEYEAADSNDEVT
-424 ASSSLPIVRVDYDY
+424 IRTDFDYMDKLKKK
-438 TDSRVSHTQEYM
+438 TVEEHTTLGAFIKKVIARNNADVIANHKEV
-450 TIALEDLIK
+450 TIKFVNHKDRFLIK
-459 KSIENGV
+459 
-466 EVIADSKNHQV
+466 DSNCS
-477 VLKYVNQKH
+477 
-486 RVLINDIE
+486 
-494 TGYNNDYARSKGDCF
+494 NNDYNRRENDHY
-509 TKLNYI
+509 TRLYYI
-515 CYTINKLGEPEDI
+515 HYTINDFGNIEKI
-528 YITTESS
+528 YITTESA
-535 GYDINRKNISEFANV
+535 GYDIHKKHISDYSDSAV
-550 ALAHVSYPKPIYNPD
+550 IHVSYPNPKWNYNPD

-572 CRTLL
+572 CRTLI
-577 GYDINGMGF
+577 GNDVNGMGY

-591 GNVTPITINLPYIG
+591 GNVTPVTINLPYIG
-605 IEYGICLGER
+605 IEHGICLGER
-615 KEADEEGFFKELNHM
+615 NTPDEEGFFKELNHM

-650 RAGSFMYANGTIAD
+650 KAGSFMYHNGTIAD
-664 ADKSVSMNEIEGS
+664 SDKALFFGVKES
-677 MKHGTNALGFIGLA
+677 MKHGSEALGYIGLA
-691 NTCYAMFGE
+691 NACYAMYGK
-700 YFHKD
+700 YFHQD
-705 KRALEFA
+705 KKAMEFA
-712 KKVVRTIYDRAK
+712 KKVIKTIYERAK
-724 YNTEYYHL
+724 ENTEKYHL
-732 NFSAYSSPVES
+732 NFSAYSSPAES
-743 ACYTLATK
+743 TCFTLASK

-762 CDRDYLTNSCHIPVY
+762 CDRDYITNSCHVPVY
-777 ETIDIR
+777 ENISIR
-783 TKIDIESNFTWMSTG
+783 DKIDAESNFTWMCTG

-803 VELNSGV
+803 TELNSGV
-810 MNNPRAVE
+810 INNPRAVE

-838 IDTCNECGFS
+838 IDTCNHCGFS
-848 GEIEETCPVC
+848 GEIEEHCPAC
-858 SSDDIKRLRRV
+858 GSDDIKRLRRV

-889 DRKKHALYEAYGE
+889 DRVKHTL

>member
-1 MSIQKIEKRDGS
+1 MAIKKIEKRDGS
-13 IVDFDKNKIVNAILK
+13 IVDFNKDKITNAILK
-28 AMTSIGS
+28 AMKSVDMV
-35 IDEKEANNVATQ
+35 DEKEASNVTTQ
-47 VVRELNK
+47 VVKEVNK
-54 MNKATPAVEDIQD
+54 DNKSIPGVEDIQD
-67 VVEEKLMKKL
+67 IVEEKLMKKL

-83 YITYRNKRN
+83 YITYRNQRN
-92 VIRNRKSTTMVNIKK
+92 IIRNRKSATMINIKK

-149 EIAEAHNEGRLYIHD
+149 EITEAYNEGRLYIHD

-240 LKHYKYGLHWF
+240 IKHYKNGLHWF
-251 GNPDDW
+251 GNPGDW
-257 TEFAA
+257 DTFTANHEFNIE
-262 KYAGKLTTASI
+262 TASI
-273 SAEWNIFKDFNRLA
+273 SAEWNIFKTFNRMA
-287 YMYAMESLER
+287 YMFAMESLEK

-370 VNDRQYT
+370 VNDRVYT
-377 PNYDLKRLA
+377 PNYDLKKLA
-386 IKSLSKRIYPNF
+386 IKSLTKRIYPNF
-398 ANGDWISNSADMHPF
+398 ANGDWISNKADLHPI
-413 KFINKKYEPEK
+413 KFINKKYEAADSNDEVMIRTDFDYMDK
-424 ASSSLPIVRVDYDY
+424 LKKKTVEEHTTLGAFIKKVIACNNVD
-438 TDSRVSHTQEYM
+438 VIANHKEV
-450 TIALEDLIK
+450 TIKFVNHKDRFLIK
-459 KSIENGV
+459 
-466 EVIADSKNHQV
+466 DSNCS
-477 VLKYVNQKH
+477 
-486 RVLINDIE
+486 
-494 TGYNNDYARSKGDCF
+494 NNDYNRRENDHY
-509 TKLNYI
+509 TRLYYI
-515 CYTINKLGEPEDI
+515 HYTINDFGNIEKI
-528 YITTESS
+528 YITTESA
-535 GYDINRKNISEFANV
+535 GYDIHKKHISDYSD
-550 ALAHVSYPKPIYNPD
+550 LAVIHVSYPNPKWNYNPD

-572 CRTLL
+572 CRTLI
-577 GYDINGMGF
+577 GNDVNGMGY

-591 GNVTPITINLPYIG
+591 GNVTPVTINLPYIG
-605 IEYGICLGER
+605 IEHGICLGER
-615 KEADEEGFFKELNHM
+615 DTPDEEGFFKELNHM

-650 RAGSFMYANGTIAD
+650 KAGSFMYNNGTIAD
-664 ADKSVSMNEIEGS
+664 SDKALFFGVKES
-677 MKHGTNALGFIGLA
+677 MKHGSQALGYIGLA
-691 NTCYAMFGE
+691 NACYAMYGK
-700 YFHKD
+700 YFHQD
-705 KRALEFA
+705 KKVMEFA
-712 KKVVRTIYDRAK
+712 KKVIKTIYDRAK
-724 YNTEYYHL
+724 ENTEKYQL
-732 NFSAYSSPVES
+732 NFSAYATPSES
-743 ACYTLATK
+743 TCYTLATK

-762 CDRDYLTNSCHIPVY
+762 CDRDYLTNSCHVPVY
-777 ETIDIR
+777 ENISIR
-783 TKIDIESNFTWMSTG
+783 DKIDTESNFTWMCTG

-803 VELNSGV
+803 IELNSGV
-810 MNNPRAVE
+810 INNPRAVE

-838 IDTCNECGFS
+838 IDTCNHCGFS
-848 GEIEETCPVC
+848 GEIEEHCPAC
-858 SSDDIKRLRRV
+858 GSDDIKRLRRV

-889 DRKKHALYEAYGE
+889 DRVKHTL

>member
-1 MSIQKIEKRDGS
+1 MAIKKIEKRDGS
-13 IVDFDKNKIVNAILK
+13 IVDFNKDKITNAILK
-28 AMTSIGS
+28 AMKSVDMV
-35 IDEKEANNVATQ
+35 DEKEASNVTTQ
-47 VVRELNK
+47 VVKEV
-54 MNKATPAVEDIQD
+54 NKANKSIPGVEDIQD
-67 VVEEKLMKKL
+67 IVEEKLMKKL

-83 YITYRNKRN
+83 YITYRNQRN
-92 VIRNRKSTTMVNIKK
+92 IIRNRKSATMINIKK

-149 EIAEAHNEGRLYIHD
+149 EITEAYNEGRLYIHD

-240 LKHYKYGLHWF
+240 IKHYKNGLHWF
-251 GNPDDW
+251 GNPGDW
-257 TEFAA
+257 DTFTANHEFNIE
-262 KYAGKLTTASI
+262 TASI
-273 SAEWNIFKDFNRLA
+273 SAEWNIFKAFNRMA
-287 YMYAMESLER
+287 YMFAMESLEK

-370 VNDRQYT
+370 VNDRVYT
-377 PNYDLKRLA
+377 PNYDLKKLA
-386 IKSLSKRIYPNF
+386 IKSLTKRIYPNF
-398 ANGDWISNSADMHPF
+398 ANGDWISNKADLHPI
-413 KFINKKYEPEK
+413 KFINKEYEAADSNDEVM
-424 ASSSLPIVRVDYDY
+424 IRTDFDYMDKLKKK
-438 TDSRVSHTQEYM
+438 TVEEHTTLGAFIKKVIARNNADVIANHKEV
-450 TIALEDLIK
+450 TIKFVNHKDRFLIK
-459 KSIENGV
+459 
-466 EVIADSKNHQV
+466 DSNCS
-477 VLKYVNQKH
+477 
-486 RVLINDIE
+486 
-494 TGYNNDYARSKGDCF
+494 NNDYNRRENDHY
-509 TKLNYI
+509 TRLYYI
-515 CYTINKLGEPEDI
+515 HYTINDFGNIEKI
-528 YITTESS
+528 YITTESA
-535 GYDINRKNISEFANV
+535 GYDIHKKHITDYSD
-550 ALAHVSYPKPIYNPD
+550 LAVIHVSYPNPKWNYNPD

-572 CRTLL
+572 CRTLI
-577 GYDINGMGF
+577 GNDVNGMGY

-591 GNVTPITINLPYIG
+591 GNVTPVTINLPYIG
-605 IEYGICLGER
+605 IEHGICLGER
-615 KEADEEGFFKELNHM
+615 DTPDEEGFFKELNHM

-650 RAGSFMYANGTIAD
+650 KAGSFMYNNGTIAD
-664 ADKSVSMNEIEGS
+664 SDKALFFGVKES
-677 MKHGTNALGFIGLA
+677 MKHGSQALGYIGLA
-691 NTCYAMFGE
+691 NACYAMYGK
-700 YFHKD
+700 YFHQD
-705 KRALEFA
+705 KKVMEFA
-712 KKVVRTIYDRAK
+712 KKVIKTIYDRAK
-724 YNTEYYHL
+724 ENTEKYHL
-732 NFSAYSSPVES
+732 NFSAYSSPAES
-743 ACYTLATK
+743 TCFTLASK

-762 CDRDYLTNSCHIPVY
+762 CDRDYLTNSCHVPVY
-777 ETIDIR
+777 ENISIR
-783 TKIDIESNFTWMSTG
+783 DKIDVESNFTWMCTG

-803 VELNSGV
+803 TELNSGV
-810 MNNPRAVE
+810 INNPRAVE

-838 IDTCNECGFS
+838 IDTCNHCGFS
-848 GEIEETCPVC
+848 GEIEEHCPAC
-858 SSDDIKRLRRV
+858 GSDDIKRLRRV

-889 DRKKHALYEAYGE
+889 DRVKHTL

>member
-1 MSIQKIEKRDGS
+1 MAIKKIEKRDGS
-13 IVDFDKNKIVNAILK
+13 IVDFNKDKITNAIIK
-28 AMTSIGS
+28 AMKSVDMV
-35 IDEKEANNVATQ
+35 DEKEASNVATQ
-47 VVRELNK
+47 VVKEV
-54 MNKATPAVEDIQD
+54 NKANKSIPGVEDIQD
-67 VVEEKLMKKL
+67 IVEEKLMKKL

-83 YITYRNKRN
+83 YITYRNQRN
-92 VIRNRKSTTMVNIKK
+92 IIRNRKSATMINIKK

-149 EIAEAHNEGRLYIHD
+149 EITEAYNEGRLYIHD

-195 RPASCFATACQLLAV
+195 RPASCFSTACQLLAV

-240 LKHYKYGLHWF
+240 IKHYKNGLHWF
-251 GNPDDW
+251 GNPGDW
-257 TEFAA
+257 DTFTANHEFNIE
-262 KYAGKLTTASI
+262 TASI
-273 SAEWNIFKDFNRLA
+273 SAEWNIFKAFNRMA
-287 YMYAMESLER
+287 YMFAMESLEK

-370 VNDRQYT
+370 VNDRVYT
-377 PNYDLKRLA
+377 PNYDLKKLA
-386 IKSLSKRIYPNF
+386 IKSLTKRIYPNF
-398 ANGDWISNSADMHPF
+398 ANGDWISNKADLHPI
-413 KFINKKYEPEK
+413 KFINKEYEAADSNDEVM
-424 ASSSLPIVRVDYDY
+424 IRTDFDYMDKLKKK
-438 TDSRVSHTQEYM
+438 TVEEHTTLGAFIKKVIARNNADVVANHKEV
-450 TIALEDLIK
+450 TIKFVNHKDRFLIK
-459 KSIENGV
+459 
-466 EVIADSKNHQV
+466 DSNCS
-477 VLKYVNQKH
+477 
-486 RVLINDIE
+486 
-494 TGYNNDYARSKGDCF
+494 NNDYNRRENDHY
-509 TKLNYI
+509 TRLYYI
-515 CYTINKLGEPEDI
+515 HYTINDFGNIEKI
-528 YITTESS
+528 YITTESA
-535 GYDINRKNISEFANV
+535 GYDIHKKHISDYSD
-550 ALAHVSYPKPIYNPD
+550 LAVIHVSYPNPKWNYNPD

-572 CRTLL
+572 CRTLI
-577 GYDINGMGF
+577 GNDVNGMGY

-591 GNVTPITINLPYIG
+591 GNVTPVTINLPYIG
-605 IEYGICLGER
+605 IEHGICLGER
-615 KEADEEGFFKELNHM
+615 DTPDEEGFFKELNHM

-650 RAGSFMYANGTIAD
+650 KAGSFMYNNGTIAD
-664 ADKSVSMNEIEGS
+664 SDKALFFGVKES
-677 MKHGTNALGFIGLA
+677 MKHGSQALGYIGLA
-691 NTCYAMFGE
+691 NACYAMYGK
-700 YFHKD
+700 YFHQD
-705 KRALEFA
+705 KKVMEFA
-712 KKVVRTIYDRAK
+712 KKVIKTIYDRAK
-724 YNTEYYHL
+724 ENTEKYQL
-732 NFSAYSSPVES
+732 NFSAYSSPSES
-743 ACYTLATK
+743 TCYTLATK

-762 CDRDYLTNSCHIPVY
+762 CDRDYLTNSCHVPVY
-777 ETIDIR
+777 ENISIR
-783 TKIDIESNFTWMSTG
+783 DKIDTESNFTWMCTG

-803 VELNSGV
+803 TELNSGV
-810 MNNPRAVE
+810 INNPRAVE

-838 IDTCNECGFS
+838 NDTCNQCGFS
-848 GEIEETCPVC
+848 GEIEEHCPAC
-858 SSDDIKRLRRV
+858 GSDDIKRLRRV

-889 DRKKHALYEAYGE
+889 DRVKHTL

>member
-1 MSIQKIEKRDGS
+1 MAIKKIEKRDGS
-13 IVDFDKNKIVNAILK
+13 IVDFNKDKITNAILK
-28 AMTSIGS
+28 AMKSVDM
-35 IDEKEANNVATQ
+35 IDEKEASNVTTQ
-47 VVRELNK
+47 VVKEV
-54 MNKATPAVEDIQD
+54 NKANKSIPGVEDIQD
-67 VVEEKLMKKL
+67 IVEEKLMKKL

-83 YITYRNKRN
+83 YITYRNQRN
-92 VIRNRKSTTMVNIKK
+92 IIRNRKSATMINIKK

-149 EIAEAHNEGRLYIHD
+149 EITEAYNEGRLYIHD

-195 RPASCFATACQLLAV
+195 RPASCFSTACQLLAV

-240 LKHYKYGLHWF
+240 IKHYKNGLHWF
-251 GNPDDW
+251 GNPGDW
-257 TEFAA
+257 DTFTANHGFNIE
-262 KYAGKLTTASI
+262 TASI
-273 SAEWNIFKDFNRLA
+273 SAEWNIFKAFNRMA
-287 YMYAMESLER
+287 YMFAMESLEK

-370 VNDRQYT
+370 VNDRVYT
-377 PNYDLKRLA
+377 PNYDLKKLA
-386 IKSLSKRIYPNF
+386 IKSLTKRIYPNF
-398 ANGDWISNSADMHPF
+398 ANGDWISNKADLHPI
-413 KFINKKYEPEK
+413 KFINKEYEAADSNDEVM
-424 ASSSLPIVRVDYDY
+424 IRTDFDYMDKLKKK
-438 TDSRVSHTQEYM
+438 TVEEHTTLGAFIKKVIARNNADVVANHKEV
-450 TIALEDLIK
+450 TIKFVNHKDRFLIK
-459 KSIENGV
+459 
-466 EVIADSKNHQV
+466 DSNCS
-477 VLKYVNQKH
+477 
-486 RVLINDIE
+486 
-494 TGYNNDYARSKGDCF
+494 NNDYNRRENDHY
-509 TKLNYI
+509 TRLYYI
-515 CYTINKLGEPEDI
+515 HYTINDFGNIEKI
-528 YITTESS
+528 YITTESA
-535 GYDINRKNISEFANV
+535 GYDIHKKHISDYSD
-550 ALAHVSYPKPIYNPD
+550 LAVIHVSYPNPKWNYNPD

-572 CRTLL
+572 CRTLI
-577 GYDINGMGF
+577 GNDVNGMGY

-591 GNVTPITINLPYIG
+591 GNVTPVTINLPYIG
-605 IEYGICLGER
+605 IEHGICLGER
-615 KEADEEGFFKELNHM
+615 DTPDEEGFFKELNHM

-650 RAGSFMYANGTIAD
+650 KAGSFMHNNGTIAD
-664 ADKSVSMNEIEGS
+664 SDKALFFGVKES
-677 MKHGTNALGFIGLA
+677 MKHGSQALGYIGLA
-691 NTCYAMFGE
+691 NACYAMYGK
-700 YFHKD
+700 YFHQD
-705 KRALEFA
+705 KKVMEFA
-712 KKVVRTIYDRAK
+712 KKVIKTIYDRAK
-724 YNTEYYHL
+724 ENTEKYHL
-732 NFSAYSSPVES
+732 NFSAYSSPAES
-743 ACYTLATK
+743 TCFTLASK

-762 CDRDYLTNSCHIPVY
+762 CDRDYLTNSCHVPVY
-777 ETIDIR
+777 ENISIR
-783 TKIDIESNFTWMSTG
+783 DKIDVESNFTWMCTG

-803 VELNSGV
+803 TELNSGV
-810 MNNPRAVE
+810 INNPRAVE

-838 IDTCNECGFS
+838 IDTCNHCGFS
-848 GEIEETCPVC
+848 GEIEEHCPAC
-858 SSDDIKRLRRV
+858 GSDDIKRLRRV

-889 DRKKHALYEAYGE
+889 DRVKHTL

>member
-1 MSIQKIEKRDGS
+1 MAIKKIEKRDGS
-13 IVDFDKNKIVNAILK
+13 IVDFNKDKITNAILK
-28 AMTSIGS
+28 AMKSVDMV
-35 IDEKEANNVATQ
+35 DEKEASNVTTQ
-47 VVRELNK
+47 VVKEVNK
-54 MNKATPAVEDIQD
+54 DNKSIPGVEDIQD
-67 VVEEKLMKKL
+67 IVEEKLMKKL

-83 YITYRNKRN
+83 YITYRNQRN
-92 VIRNRKSTTMVNIKK
+92 IIRNRKSATMINIKK

-149 EIAEAHNEGRLYIHD
+149 EITEAYNEGRLYIHD

-195 RPASCFATACQLLAV
+195 RPASCFSTACQLLAV

-240 LKHYKYGLHWF
+240 IKHYKNGLHWF
-251 GNPDDW
+251 GNPGDW
-257 TEFAA
+257 DTFTANHEFNIE
-262 KYAGKLTTASI
+262 TASI
-273 SAEWNIFKDFNRLA
+273 SAEWNIFKAFNRMA
-287 YMYAMESLER
+287 YMFAMESLEK

-370 VNDRQYT
+370 VNDRVYT
-377 PNYDLKRLA
+377 PNYDLKKLA
-386 IKSLSKRIYPNF
+386 IKSLTKRIYPNF
-398 ANGDWISNSADMHPF
+398 ANGDWISNKADLHPI
-413 KFINKKYEPEK
+413 KFINKEYEAADSNDEVM
-424 ASSSLPIVRVDYDY
+424 IRTDFDYMDKLKKK
-438 TDSRVSHTQEYM
+438 TVEEHTTLGAFIKKVIARNNADVIANHKEI
-450 TIALEDLIK
+450 TIKFVNHKDRFLIK
-459 KSIENGV
+459 
-466 EVIADSKNHQV
+466 DSNCS
-477 VLKYVNQKH
+477 
-486 RVLINDIE
+486 
-494 TGYNNDYARSKGDCF
+494 NNDYNRRENDHY
-509 TKLNYI
+509 TRLYYI
-515 CYTINKLGEPEDI
+515 HYTINDFGNIEKI
-528 YITTESS
+528 YITTESA
-535 GYDINRKNISEFANV
+535 GYDIHKKHISDYSD
-550 ALAHVSYPKPIYNPD
+550 LAVIHVSYPNPKWNYNPD

-572 CRTLL
+572 CRTLI
-577 GYDINGMGF
+577 GNDVNGMGY

-591 GNVTPITINLPYIG
+591 GNVTPVTINLPYIG
-605 IEYGICLGER
+605 IEHGICLGER
-615 KEADEEGFFKELNHM
+615 DTPDEEGFFKELNHM

-650 RAGSFMYANGTIAD
+650 KAGSFMYNNGTIAD
-664 ADKSVSMNEIEGS
+664 SDKALFFGVKES
-677 MKHGTNALGFIGLA
+677 MKHGSQALGYIGLA
-691 NTCYAMFGE
+691 NACYAMYGK
-700 YFHKD
+700 YFHQD
-705 KRALEFA
+705 KKVMEFA
-712 KKVVRTIYDRAK
+712 KKVIKTIYDRAK
-724 YNTEYYHL
+724 ENTEKYHL
-732 NFSAYSSPVES
+732 NFSAYSSPSES
-743 ACYTLATK
+743 TCYTLATK

-762 CDRDYLTNSCHIPVY
+762 CDRDYLTNSCHVPVY
-777 ETIDIR
+777 ENISIR
-783 TKIDIESNFTWMSTG
+783 DKIDTESNFTWMCTG

-803 VELNSGV
+803 IELNSGV
-810 MNNPRAVE
+810 INNPRAVE

-838 IDTCNECGFS
+838 IDTCNHCGFS
-848 GEIEETCPVC
+848 GEIEEHCPAC
-858 SSDDIKRLRRV
+858 GSDDIKRLRRV

-889 DRKKHALYEAYGE
+889 DRVKHTL

>member
-1 MSIQKIEKRDGS
+1 MAIKKIEKRDGS
-13 IVDFDKNKIVNAILK
+13 IVDFNKDKITNAILK
-28 AMTSIGS
+28 AMKSVDMV
-35 IDEKEANNVATQ
+35 DEKEASNVTTQ
-47 VVRELNK
+47 VVKEV
-54 MNKATPAVEDIQD
+54 NKANKSIPGVEDIQD
-67 VVEEKLMKKL
+67 IVEEKLMKKL

-83 YITYRNKRN
+83 YITYRNQRN
-92 VIRNRKSTTMVNIKK
+92 IIRNRKSATMINIKK
-107 ILNCSNVQ
+107 ILSCSNVQ

-149 EIAEAHNEGRLYIHD
+149 EITEAYNEGRLYIHD

-195 RPASCFATACQLLAV
+195 RPASCFSTACQLLAV

-240 LKHYKYGLHWF
+240 IKHYKNGLHWF
-251 GNPDDW
+251 GNPGDW
-257 TEFAA
+257 DTFTANHEFNIE
-262 KYAGKLTTASI
+262 TASI
-273 SAEWNIFKDFNRLA
+273 SAEWNIFKAFNRMA
-287 YMYAMESLER
+287 YMFAMESLEK

-370 VNDRQYT
+370 VNDRVYT
-377 PNYDLKRLA
+377 PNYDLKKLA
-386 IKSLSKRIYPNF
+386 IKSLTKRIYPNF
-398 ANGDWISNSADMHPF
+398 ANGDWISNKADLLPV
-413 KFINKKYEPEK
+413 KFINKQYEAADSNDEVT
-424 ASSSLPIVRVDYDY
+424 IRIDFDYMDKLKKK
-438 TDSRVSHTQEYM
+438 TVEEQTTLGAFIKKVIARNNADVIANHKEV
-450 TIALEDLIK
+450 TIKFVNHKDRFLIK
-459 KSIENGV
+459 
-466 EVIADSKNHQV
+466 DSNCS
-477 VLKYVNQKH
+477 
-486 RVLINDIE
+486 
-494 TGYNNDYARSKGDCF
+494 NNDYNRRENDHY
-509 TKLNYI
+509 TRLYYI
-515 CYTINKLGEPEDI
+515 HYTINDFGNIEKI
-528 YITTESS
+528 YITTESA
-535 GYDINRKNISEFANV
+535 GYDIHKKHISDYSD
-550 ALAHVSYPKPIYNPD
+550 LAVIHVSYPNPKWNYNPD

-572 CRTLL
+572 CRTLI
-577 GYDINGMGF
+577 GNDVNGMGY

-591 GNVTPITINLPYIG
+591 GNVTPVTINLPYIG
-605 IEYGICLGER
+605 IEHGICLGKR
-615 KEADEEGFFKELNHM
+615 DTPDEEGFFKELNHM

-650 RAGSFMYANGTIAD
+650 KAGSFMYHNGTIAD
-664 ADKSVSMNEIEGS
+664 SDKALFFGVKES
-677 MKHGTNALGFIGLA
+677 MKHGSEALGYIGLA
-691 NTCYAMFGE
+691 NACYAMYGK
-700 YFHKD
+700 YFHQD
-705 KRALEFA
+705 KKAMEFA
-712 KKVVRTIYDRAK
+712 KKVIKTIYDRAK
-724 YNTEYYHL
+724 ENTEKYHL
-732 NFSAYSSPVES
+732 NFSAYSSPAES
-743 ACYTLATK
+743 TCFTLASK

-762 CDRDYLTNSCHIPVY
+762 CDRDYLTNSCHVPVY
-777 ETIDIR
+777 ENISIR
-783 TKIDIESNFTWMSTG
+783 DKIDVESNFTWMCTG

-803 VELNSGV
+803 TELNSGV
-810 MNNPRAVE
+810 INNPRAVE

-838 IDTCNECGFS
+838 IDTCNHCGFS
-848 GEIEETCPVC
+848 GEIEEHCPAC
-858 SSDDIKRLRRV
+858 GSDDIKRLRRV

-889 DRKKHALYEAYGE
+889 DRVKHTL